1 LKPRI
6 VDQDEGTA
14 GHKWT
19 VCINICEL
27 QNAADPTVAHMVDA
41 VRDAYGENEI
51 LAEVAAIEADPAVAQ
66 SFDIASIIAG
76 FRRGL
81 PSPDDEANKPENLRN
96 YRSETSEFVARET
109 LKLVFN
115 VTTPPTL
122 HATKGNALQPLLGYD
137 GWGLLTG
144 TDSAPALV
152 LIQVKGSDEDV
163 SPPAVATQ
171 LVGECRRVVT
181 EVDKLAHALSACL
194 LRVRTTPL
202 AGHLLKMLEAVGR
215 NELPAM
221 VVAPVIVRGHVTAQM
236 SDLQPLKDSLST
248 QNHPIALGVSI
259 TIGAPLEKLGYAVMS
274 KARQT

>member
-1 LKPRI
+1 ME
-6 VDQDEGTA
+6 QDKEDV
-14 GHKWT
+14 GHRWT

-27 QNAADPTVAHMVDA
+27 QNADDPTVAHMVAA

-81 PSPDDEANKPENLRN
+81 PSPDEEAKKPENLRN

-109 LKLVFN
+109 LRLVFS

-144 TDSAPALV
+144 TGNAAALV
-152 LIQVKGSDEDV
+152 LIQVKGSDEDA

-171 LVGECRRVVT
+171 LAGECQRVAT
-181 EVDKLAHALSACL
+181 EIDKLAHALSACL
-194 LRVRTTPL
+194 LRVKTTPL

-248 QNHPIALGVSI
+248 QDRPVALGVSI
-259 TIGAPLEKLGYAVMS
+259 TVGAPLEKLGYEVMS
-274 KARQT
+274 RARQT